1 MTAVVAVVGTAVIL
15 AALTPVVLTAV
26 AVARAKPEPPEPSH
40 LDRLDGVGRRES

>member
-1 MTAVVAVVGTAVIL
+1 MTFLVVL

-26 AVARAKPEPPEPSH
+26 AVARAKPEPPEPSR